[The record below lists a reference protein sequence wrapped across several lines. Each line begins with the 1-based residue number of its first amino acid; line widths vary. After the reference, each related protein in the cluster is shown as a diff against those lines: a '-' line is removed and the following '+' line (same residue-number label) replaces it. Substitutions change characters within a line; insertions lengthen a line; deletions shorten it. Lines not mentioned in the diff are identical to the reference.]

1 MFGVFKITAHF
12 GEKNEVRVRMTKDG
26 QELSF
31 ATKKAAMDTII
42 EFQGKGNVYD
52 DAPLVARET

>member
-1 MFGVFKITAHF
+1 MFGVFKITTHF

-52 DAPLVARET
+52 DAPLVAREI

>member
-1 MFGVFKITAHF
+1 MFGIFKVTRHF
-12 GEKNEVRVRMTKDG
+12 GEKDEVAVRMTKDG

-42 EFQGKGNVYD
+42 EGKGNLYD
-52 DAPLVARET
+52 DAPLVAREI